1 VLQLHAVARTQQL
14 VDDGLNACG
23 VMVPPASVHVGPVVQ
38 RDDRRSLV
46 LSLVER
52 VVDVG
57 HGIGA
62 SHGLSRVRE
71 ESVRVREV
79 NFLASGGHFLNFSR
93 TRAVLSLRVFHCPWR
108 QHSATS
114 PHAPSITGC
123 SGTGSEERVP
133 RRSSSSTAASGP
145 SDMARNMPT
154 RCHSSATCA
163 GVAPSASSAV
173 GLAPAR
179 SSAKATVVR
188 PSCAAYLWAVAAAV
202 LVIAEVAVTVVV
214 GG

>member
-1 VLQLHAVARTQQL
+1 L
-14 VDDGLNACG
+14 
-23 VMVPPASVHVGPVVQ
+23 P
-38 RDDRRSLV
+38 
-46 LSLVER
+46 E
-52 VVDVG
+52 
-57 HGIGA
+57 
-62 SHGLSRVRE
+62 VRE
-71 ESVRVREV
+71 FITRHTAY
-79 NFLASGGHFLNFSR
+79 NKNFSR